1 MAARSKGAT
10 TASRPPRWLFGP
22 APDLLFGC
30 GVAYMLVFAALAV
43 TGPEATLWLPATIL
57 PLLTVVAGGPHY
69 GATLLRAYA
78 RKEDRVKYRTVTVMA
93 TLGLAVVFL
102 LSLRLH
108 QLGTLVV
115 TLYLLWSPWHYSGQN
130 YGLMLM
136 FLGRRGISPPAN
148 LKRLIRASFVL
159 SFLIVIV
166 QLNGENP
173 SASYAPSVQA
183 TSGDPTEAVY
193 TQLSLGIPTPIQ
205 TVLFYAL
212 VVAYLATLGV
222 AGVALFRRGSI
233 RDLLPA
239 IALVVTQV
247 VWFSLPAIA
256 RQANL
261 SFGLVPLDA
270 DFAVYTFHYIAAAH
284 GIQYVWITL
293 YFHRKTHAGSR
304 MSFFYGKS
312 MLAGQLLWGLPAL
325 VFAPIM
331 IGSFSY
337 SADVSLLVASTVN
350 LHHFVLDG
358 AIWRL
363 RDDRVGRVLV
373 SEAPTAAARGPEIG
387 RPWLAALVFG
397 AGAVFVVSQIVNAL
411 EGHVFAQSLE
421 RREVAGAERALDHL
435 RFVASDAY
443 HLRLELG
450 LLAQEAGDLD
460 AAIRAFERSV
470 ELRPNPGAWYQKAL
484 VHAHRAEWEL
494 AAISF
499 EGAYALAPFPP
510 AYIAEFVDALM
521 RAGRRERALAVLN
534 DGLRKYPQ
542 SPELGRA
549 RRDFAP
555 GAS

>member
-1 MAARSKGAT
+1 MAARPKGAT
-10 TASRPPRWLFGP
+10 TASRSPRWLFGP
-22 APDLLFGC
+22 VPDLLFGC
-30 GVAYMLVFAALAV
+30 GAAYLLVFVALAV
-43 TGPEATLWLPATIL
+43 TGPKVTLWLPATIL

-69 GATLLRAYA
+69 GATLLRAYE
-78 RKEDRVKYRTVTVMA
+78 RKEDRVRYRAVTVVA
-93 TLGLAVVFL
+93 TLGLALVFL
-102 LSLRLH
+102 LSLRIHL
-108 QLGTLVV
+108 LGTLVA

-136 FLGRRGISPPAN
+136 FLGRRGISTPAT

-183 TSGDPTEAVY
+183 ASGDPTEPLFR
-193 TQLSLGIPTPIQ
+193 QLSLGIPTPIQ
-205 TVLFYAL
+205 NVLFYAL
-212 VVAYLATLGV
+212 VTAYLATVAV
-222 AGVALFRRGSI
+222 AGVGLFRRGSN

-239 IALVVTQV
+239 HTLVLTQAL
-247 VWFSLPAIA
+247 WFSLPAIA

-261 SFGLVPLDA
+261 AFGLVPLDA
-270 DFAVYTFHYIAAAH
+270 NFGVYTFNYIAAAH
-284 GIQYVWITL
+284 GIQYVWVTL
-293 YFHRKTHAGSR
+293 YFHRKTHPGSR
-304 MSFFYGKS
+304 MGFFYGKS

-325 VFAPIM
+325 VFAPLM
-331 IGSFSY
+331 VGSFSY

-373 SEAPTAAARGPEIG
+373 SEAPMPALPKPETG
-387 RPWLAALVFG
+387 RRWLAALAFG
-397 AGAVFVVSQIVNAL
+397 AGGIFVVSQIVNAL
-411 EGHVFAQSLE
+411 EGHAFAQSLE
-421 RREVAGAERALDHL
+421 RREIAGAERALDHL
-435 RFVASDAY
+435 RFFASDAY
-443 HLRLELG
+443 DLRMELG
-450 LLAQEAGDLD
+450 MLARETGDLD

-470 ELRPNPGAWYQKAL
+470 ELRPNPVAWYQKGR
-484 VHAHRAEWEL
+484 VHAQRAEWEL
-494 AAISF
+494 AASSF

-510 AYIAEFVDALM
+510 DYIAEFVAALA
-521 RAGRRERALAVLN
+521 RAGRRERALAVLD

-549 RRDFAP
+549 RRELAP
-555 GAS
+555 QAF

>member
-1 MAARSKGAT
+1 MAARPRTLKEV
-10 TASRPPRWLFGP
+10 SRPPRWLFGP
-22 APDLLFGC
+22 IPDLLFGC
-30 GVAYMLVFAALAV
+30 GVAYLIVFAGLAV
-43 TGPEATLWLPATIL
+43 AGPDVALWLPASIL

-69 GATLLRAYA
+69 GATLLRAYE
-78 RKEDRVKYRTVTVMA
+78 RKEDRVKYRNVTVLA
-93 TLGLAVVFL
+93 TLGLALAFL

-108 QLGTLVV
+108 RLGTWLV

-136 FLGRRGISPPAN
+136 FLGRRGIATPPP

-173 SASYAPSVQA
+173 SASYAPSIQA
-183 TSGDPTEAVY
+183 TSGGPTGPLY
-193 TQLSLGIPTPIQ
+193 TQLSLGIPTPVQ
-205 TVLFYAL
+205 SVLFFGL

-222 AGVALFRRGSI
+222 AGVSLLRRGSI

-239 IALVVTQV
+239 LAIVATQS

-284 GIQYVWITL
+284 GIQYVWVTL

-325 VFAPIM
+325 VFAPLM
-331 IGSFSY
+331 IGSLSY
-337 SADVSLLVASTVN
+337 SADVALLVASTVN
-350 LHHFVLDG
+350 LHHFVIDG

-363 RDDRVGRVLV
+363 RDDRVGKVLV
-373 SEAPTAAARGPEIG
+373 REAPGVAVPIGAGGP
-387 RPWLAALVFG
+387 RWLAALVFG
-397 AGAVFVVSQIVNAL
+397 AGAVFVVSQIVNAV
-411 EGHVFAQSLE
+411 EGHAFARSLE
-421 RREVAGAERALDHL
+421 RKEVAGAERALDHL
-435 RFVASDAY
+435 GLFASDAY
-443 HLRLELG
+443 DLRIELG
-450 LLAQEAGDLD
+450 LLARETGDLP

-470 ELRPNPGAWYQKAL
+470 ALRPNPRAWYEKAR
-484 VHAHRAEWEL
+484 VHVLRDEWEL
-494 AAISF
+494 AASSF
-499 EGAYALAPFPP
+499 EAAYALAPFPP
-510 AYIAEFVDALM
+510 SYTAEFVEALT
-521 RAGRRERALAVLN
+521 RAGRRERAIAVLN
-534 DGLRKYPQ
+534 DGLRKFPQ
-542 SPELGRA
+542 SPELGRV
-549 RRDFAP
+549 RDELAL
-555 GAS
+555 GSS